1 MPPFSLRTSRSCI
14 DRELVA
20 VTCPLVI
27 LMGVW
32 DVSVCLTMLGYVL
45 KSGVDNSIKDVG
57 DMRDIYTQPHQQ
69 SSPLT
74 LFLEAD
80 VLFQKS
86 PDQLCGRLSH
96 VIPCQGDDDPT
107 NLS

>member
-57 DMRDIYTQPHQQ
+57 DMREIYIHNHINSLPH
-69 SSPLT
+69 
-74 LFLEAD
+74 
-80 VLFQKS
+80 
-86 PDQLCGRLSH
+86 SH
-96 VIPCQGDDDPT
+96 YSWKPMFSFRKVQT
-107 NLS
+107 NFVEG